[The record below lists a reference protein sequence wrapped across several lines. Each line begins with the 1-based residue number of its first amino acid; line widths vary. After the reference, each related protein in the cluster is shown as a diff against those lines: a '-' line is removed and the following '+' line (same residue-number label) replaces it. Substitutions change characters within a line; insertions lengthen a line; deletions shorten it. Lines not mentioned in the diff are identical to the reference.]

1 MEVDDYDNNLLKVI
15 AVAEAFGELDP
26 PKPIV
31 KYWVH
36 PINHDREELNQFDTF
51 YTNLRLY
58 SDKFFEYYRMSK
70 TSFDELLEKL
80 RPYITKENTQFRN
93 SISAEQQLTITLR

>member
-1 MEVDDYDNNLLKVI
+1 MGLDDYDNLFKMI

-26 PKPIV
+26 PKPII

-36 PINHDREELNQFDTF
+36 PIKHDREELNQFDTF

-58 SDKFFEYYRMSK
+58 SENFFEYYRVSI
-70 TSFDELLEKL
+70 TFFDELLEKL
-80 RPYITKENTQFRN
+80 RPYITKENIQFRN
-93 SISAEQQLTITLR
+93 SISAEQRLTIILR